1 MFIYSTHTLGCA
13 GKLPISFTDL
23 STPIYSSLL
32 LPSIERNANI
42 PININA
48 NTALLIEKEAF
59 ELALTISQ
67 FPDII
72 QSSCQAMDPCILVQY
87 LFRLAHVTGQA
98 NSTLKVKGADSS
110 TAEARLLLFWA
121 AKTTLA
127 NGLKIVG
134 IDPLNRM

>member
-1 MFIYSTHTLGCA
+1 
-13 GKLPISFTDL
+13 
-23 STPIYSSLL
+23 LL
-32 LPSIERNANI
+32 Q
-42 PININA
+42 
-48 NTALLIEKEAF
+48 EKEAF

-87 LFRLAHVTGQA
+87 LFKLAHATGQA
-98 NSTLKVKGADSS
+98 NSTLRVKGADAN

-127 NGLKIVG
+127 NGLKLVG
-134 IDPLNRM
+134 IDPLSRM